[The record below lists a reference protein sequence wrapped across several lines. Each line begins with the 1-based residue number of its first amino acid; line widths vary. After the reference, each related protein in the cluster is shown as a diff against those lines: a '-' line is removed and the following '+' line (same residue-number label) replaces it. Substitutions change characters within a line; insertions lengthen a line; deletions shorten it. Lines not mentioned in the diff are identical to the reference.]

1 MLKSQEKRSE
11 RCFYFICEYF
21 PFTNIFML
29 GYWFPV
35 TESFLFVVVFLCET
49 LISLLKQSHKSRKMT
64 FNARSTLA
72 WYVVGGEL
80 FGPMPHLLNCKMST
94 ATLPCFIK
102 LKRLQLI
109 KAVAEQPPLFN
120 PVSTI
125 KTEKGIYC
133 CWGSQFHLDI
143 HGLFKRAN
151 KFPTHVRV
159 QIPSR
164 SQTSGHLLTHR
175 AEQARQSYIFY
186 LSPVAVKW
194 CPFSSKCSKQNNNQ
208 NQRQSA

>member
-1 MLKSQEKRSE
+1 MMLKSQGKRSE

-21 PFTNIFML
+21 PFTNLYAGLLIPSNWIFL
-29 GYWFPV
+29 ICSVF
-35 TESFLFVVVFLCET
+35 FLCET

-133 CWGSQFHLDI
+133 CWGSQFHPDI

-159 QIPSR
+159 QTPSH
-164 SQTSGHLLTHR
+164 SQTSGHLSTAPPQSR
-175 AEQARQSYIFY
+175 TGKAELHFLPVSCGRQMMPLQQQVF
-186 LSPVAVKW
+186 
-194 CPFSSKCSKQNNNQ
+194 
-208 NQRQSA
+208 